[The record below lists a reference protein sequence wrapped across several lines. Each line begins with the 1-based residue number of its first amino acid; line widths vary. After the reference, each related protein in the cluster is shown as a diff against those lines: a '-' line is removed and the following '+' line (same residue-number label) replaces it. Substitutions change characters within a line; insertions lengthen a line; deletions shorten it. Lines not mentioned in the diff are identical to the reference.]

1 MGGDWNMTI
10 GQKDQKLKRFNVN
23 KNKPLKELD
32 EKLGTRDV
40 WRKLHQG
47 DNMEFTWRKGDGM
60 AQEKRIDGFRTNN
73 TTAHLTCNTH
83 ETHEIE
89 SDHRPVETIREWSP
103 ITIKEKQPKKRR
115 RIPTDPSG
123 PEKKAYNSTVT
134 REVGE
139 YTYILRQCMRS

>member
-1 MGGDWNMTI
+1 MEEKREFYLQLTTWAEKLEGELLMGGDWNMTI

-60 AQEKRIDGFRTNN
+60 AQEKWIDGFRTNN
-73 TTAHLTCNTH
+73 
-83 ETHEIE
+83 
-89 SDHRPVETIREWSP
+89 
-103 ITIKEKQPKKRR
+103 K
-115 RIPTDPSG
+115 
-123 PEKKAYNSTVT
+123 
-134 REVGE
+134 
-139 YTYILRQCMRS
+139 